1 MLNDSS
7 YHIEF
12 PFEEYYYKLEE
23 SYFLDVT
30 DDPRSAIDPAP
41 LDVVITWRPP
51 YGYPLSIADYG
62 QIQLNVNRNVLT
74 HRIWPDI
81 QGLLP
86 FSIDDWPWDYMED
99 WEGGRW

>member
-1 MLNDSS
+1 SS
-7 YHIEF
+7 YRIEF
-12 PFEEYYYKLEE
+12 PFEDYYYKLEE

-51 YGYPLSIADYG
+51 YGYPTSIADYG

-74 HRIWPDI
+74 YRIWPDL

-86 FSIDDWPWDYMED
+86 FYIDDWPWELDD
-99 WEGGRW
+99 WKGGRW